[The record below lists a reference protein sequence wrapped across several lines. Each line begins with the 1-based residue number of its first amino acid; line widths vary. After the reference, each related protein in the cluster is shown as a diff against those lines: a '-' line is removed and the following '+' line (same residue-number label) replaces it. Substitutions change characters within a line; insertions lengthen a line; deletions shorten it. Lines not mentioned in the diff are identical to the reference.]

1 MFDLFHRRDKAVR
14 YILTVLLGLVAIS
27 MVITLIPGYGTP
39 RASSDNIVAEVGG
52 DAITAQE
59 VQSQMQGAVRNRQIP
74 PEMLQFYVPQYIDQM
89 VRDRALAYQAKR
101 MGFDVTDAELAT
113 AIRSLLYN
121 QFPNGQIDRA
131 AYQQFLAQNNMTI
144 EQFEANVRKNL
155 LLLRLQNLALEG
167 VVVGPQEVLKEFH
180 GRNDKYKFDYI
191 LFEPA
196 KSIGNITVSPQEVRQ
211 FFDKNRAQF
220 KTPER
225 RSFDLLIA
233 DEAKIGAAVQV
244 SDADLQRAYSTNLDR
259 YRTPERIRAR
269 HILVKTMDKPKEEQ
283 DKLAAKAGDLLKQLR
298 GGANFADL
306 AKKNSDDPGSAQK
319 GGDLDWVVRGQTIKE
334 FEDAAFALKPN
345 ELSNVVKTPYGY
357 HIIQVYEKEP
367 AKVKPFEE
375 VKASL
380 ATELKKRTVY
390 DQMQNGIEQART
402 EIAKDPKAAQQ
413 IADKYNL
420 ILVKADKVGPGE
432 SVPEVGTNAELQNNV
447 RSLKLNEASQ
457 VFQLTPTRLGV
468 AYLTAIDE
476 PRQAEFAEVE
486 KAVTAQMIASKRN
499 QAIQESTKNATD
511 KLRASNGNLQAAAK
525 AIGAEIKTSEFL
537 DAKGLVGGVAPVNGF
552 TEILTKPAGATFG
565 PMNVGGNVVMARLAD
580 KQIADEKALTTAER
594 DSIQSA
600 LKRDKAAERRDLFEE
615 GLVSTLTKEGK
626 IKKYPEAIRRIGN
639 SYKG

>member
-1 MFDLFHRRDKAVR
+1 
-14 YILTVLLGLVAIS
+14 
-27 MVITLIPGYGTP
+27 
-39 RASSDNIVAEVGG
+39 
-52 DAITAQE
+52 
-59 VQSQMQGAVRNRQIP
+59 
-74 PEMLQFYVPQYIDQM
+74 
-89 VRDRALAYQAKR
+89 
-101 MGFDVTDAELAT
+101 
-113 AIRSLLYN
+113 
-121 QFPNGQIDRA
+121 
-131 AYQQFLAQNNMTI
+131 MTI

-167 VVVGPQEVLKEFH
+167 VVVSPQEVLKEFH

-196 KSIGNITVSPQEVRQ
+196 KSIGNISVSPQEVRQ
-211 FFDKNRAQF
+211 FFNKNRAQF

-233 DEAKIGAAVQV
+233 DEAKVGAAVQV

-298 GGANFADL
+298 GGADFADL

-319 GGDLDWVVRGQTIKE
+319 GGDLDWVVRGQTVKE
-334 FEDAAFALKPN
+334 FEDAAFSLKPN
-345 ELSNVVKTPYGY
+345 ELSNVIKTPYGY

-375 VKASL
+375 VKAAL

-447 RSLKLNEASQ
+447 
-457 VFQLTPTRLGV
+457 T
-468 AYLTAIDE
+468 E
-476 PRQAEFAEVE
+476 P
-486 KAVTAQMIASKRN
+486 
-499 QAIQESTKNATD
+499 
-511 KLRASNGNLQAAAK
+511 
-525 AIGAEIKTSEFL
+525 
-537 DAKGLVGGVAPVNGF
+537 
-552 TEILTKPAGATFG
+552 
-565 PMNVGGNVVMARLAD
+565 
-580 KQIADEKALTTAER
+580 
-594 DSIQSA
+594 
-600 LKRDKAAERRDLFEE
+600 
-615 GLVSTLTKEGK
+615 
-626 IKKYPEAIRRIGN
+626 
-639 SYKG
+639 